1 MGSTVSK
8 AVKNRGDLAGT
19 IAKSFNRDPDWVEY
33 HAETLAEDVASEP
46 ADPDRFNQAADER
59 KAFDLWYD
67 GYHQKAITRIEKLL
81 GGEKALDIQ
90 TKGRLQQFA
99 ARIASQWGQQERA
112 EDLQRE
118 AFASNRNL
126 LRPTV
131 PPPYRA
137 LPTPGA
143 QATAIAAAISAYRM
157 RRGFLQRFEAVVAHL
172 HAQASANQFEQAL
185 ADLGD
190 MMGLVT
196 ERHDDTGE
204 GPDVLW
210 LLPGSAA
217 WIIEAKS
224 RKNGKNALTKEEHGQ
239 LLVAEEWF
247 EEHYPGTK
255 AHRVSV
261 HAKNVATKAAA
272 ATASYA
278 LTFEKLAAL
287 VSDARVLISKLCE
300 SQLSANDLVA
310 ECTRQLAS
318 SPIEARKLT
327 ASYLQGFMEDLR
339 AADHCRRPW
348 KSMRWWPWTRSRN

>member
-224 RKNGKNALTKEEHGQ
+224 RKNGKNALTKEG
-239 LLVAEEWF
+239 
-247 EEHYPGTK
+247 
-255 AHRVSV
+255 
-261 HAKNVATKAAA
+261 
-272 ATASYA
+272 
-278 LTFEKLAAL
+278 
-287 VSDARVLISKLCE
+287 
-300 SQLSANDLVA
+300 
-310 ECTRQLAS
+310 
-318 SPIEARKLT
+318 
-327 ASYLQGFMEDLR
+327 
-339 AADHCRRPW
+339 
-348 KSMRWWPWTRSRN
+348 